1 MLKEEARRL
10 LAIGT
15 VLLIVASAAPIG
27 AQSSLGYIEGR
38 ITDDTGAVLPGA
50 TVTVTNTRTDA
61 AVTVVSNERGLYRVP
76 NLNPAEYTIRV
87 DLAGFGSMLRER
99 VVVAVGERLDIPF
112 KLGLQTVTE
121 NLTVIA
127 DSPLINTQTPE
138 IAATIEA
145 RKVLELP
152 VNSRDFSRLA
162 LFSPAAK
169 VSSSGVATLAF
180 NGTDIAQNNFLLD
193 GTDATHVDNAFM
205 SNGRERGARLQ
216 TASSESIQE
225 FRVLSTNYSAEYGRA
240 AGAVVTAITKSGAN
254 QFAGGGYIY
263 LRDDS
268 LDARNFFDPPEQPEF
283 KMKQFGASLGGPI
296 KRDRI
301 FFYTNYEGSRK
312 KLGSVQTGTVPSEA
326 FRATVASAL
335 QPLLSTAP
343 LPVSATANPDVGLAR
358 VSGITDVDENIWSV
372 RVDVRPSD
380 VDSFFAR
387 VNVQDSLVDG
397 PLFVLQPRQFA
408 GQRQYA
414 PIVSAS
420 VTGSYVRTLGSSWTN
435 EAKFGL
441 NRVHLVLNQ
450 TDPNVLRD
458 ELDANRSYP
467 CTTITG
473 VDLQLGCL
481 QDIDRTNLGLEF
493 IDNVSWFTGA
503 HSVKFGINLRRRS
516 VDPFQAGYPNVTYGS
531 LADFA
536 ANRISRVTAEGD
548 GGPALTYGW
557 QYDGYIQDNWRLT
570 NRLSLSLGLR
580 YEYATE
586 FKEKHNLSQG
596 FDIQTLELTAPGAQ
610 IYRPDGND
618 FGPRVGATYDLFE
631 NGRTVL
637 GGGYGIYYQPYPLQ
651 SFFGDTIFANIIPS
665 TTLDQAT
672 TPGLSYPLPPITGGT
687 APPGNR
693 TAIDPNKKSN
703 LNHQF
708 TVNVQQQIGSQMS
721 LRVAYVGNRTYNNPR
736 TRPGNLIDPALGR
749 RPDTRY
755 AQFNLRSFN
764 GTGKYDGVQMQFN
777 RRMSAGLSFNVS
789 YAFSRFW
796 DDIIQPQTPCPGL
809 DFGSCASWDAEWA
822 LADLDVPHNFSMN
835 AIYELPFGQHD
846 GFLGSLTQGW
856 QLASVLLAR
865 SGLPYTVQLASNVTR
880 SGTSWT
886 TNQRPNAVPGM
897 EGTGHPDG
905 PNGWLNI
912 NAYSDPAAGTFGT
925 LGRNTERGPKFV
937 QLDMSLLKRTD
948 LGANQKLEF
957 RIEVFNVLNTPI
969 WAAMPAR
976 QFLTPTSFGN
986 VQNTFGRTE
995 SFGTARQ
1002 VQLAARY
1009 SF

>member
-1 MLKEEARRL
+1 MLARVLIRVVGAAL
-10 LAIGT
+10 LLVWTSGT
-15 VLLIVASAAPIG
+15 PFAA
-27 AQSSLGYIEGR
+27 QTSFGYVEGR
-38 ITDDTGAVLPGA
+38 VTDSTGGLLPGA
-50 TVTVTNTRTDA
+50 TVTVTNTRTGA
-61 AVTVVSNERGLYRVP
+61 SVTAVTNDQGLYRAA
-76 NLNPAEYTIRV
+76 NLNPGEYTIRV
-87 DLAGFGSMLRER
+87 ELAGFGTAVRER
-99 VVVAVGERLDIPF
+99 VVVAVGERLDVPF
-112 KLGLQTVTE
+112 RLGVQTVE
-121 NLTVIA
+121 ESITVTA
-127 DSPLINTQTPE
+127 DSPLVNTQTPE

-216 TASSESIQE
+216 TASSESVQE

-240 AGAVVTAITKSGAN
+240 AGAVVTAITKSGGN
-254 QFAGGGYIY
+254 DFTGGGYVY

-283 KMKQFGASLGGPI
+283 NMKQFGASLGGPI
-296 KRDRI
+296 KRDRV

-312 KLGSVQTGTVPSEA
+312 KLGAVQTGTVPSQA
-326 FRATVASAL
+326 FRATVAPPL
-335 QPLLSTAP
+335 QPLLATAP
-343 LPVSATANPDVGLAR
+343 LPDTPTANPDVGIAR
-358 VSGITDVDENIWSV
+358 VSGITDVTENIWSV
-372 RVDVRPSD
+372 RVDVRPND
-380 VDSFFAR
+380 VDNFFAR

-414 PIVSAS
+414 PIVSS
-420 VTGSYVRTLGSSWTN
+420 TVTGSWVRTLGSNWTN

-450 TDPNVLRD
+450 TDPNVSRD
-458 ELDANRSYP
+458 QLDANRGYP

-473 VDLQLGCL
+473 VDVELGCL

-493 IDNVSWFTGA
+493 IDNVSWFTGP
-503 HSVKFGINLRRRS
+503 HSIKFGINFRRRA
-516 VDPFQAGYPNVTYGS
+516 VNPFSAGYPNVTYSS

-536 ANRISRVTAEGD
+536 ANRIFQVTAEGD

-570 NRLSLSLGLR
+570 KRLSLSLGLR

-586 FKEKHNLSQG
+586 FREEDNLSQA
-596 FDIQTLELTAPGAQ
+596 FDIQTLQLTAPGAQ
-610 IYRPDGND
+610 IYKPDGNN

-665 TTLDQAT
+665 TTLNQAT
-672 TPGLSYPLPPITGGT
+672 TPGLSYPLPPLVGGT
-687 APPGNR
+687 APPPNR
-693 TAIDPNKKSN
+693 TAIDPNKKDN
-703 LNHQF
+703 YNHQF
-708 TVNVQQQIGSQMS
+708 TLNLQQQIGQEMS
-721 LRVAYVGNRTYNNPR
+721 LRVAYVGNRTRNNPR
-736 TRPGNLIDPALGR
+736 TKPGNLIDPALGR

-755 AQFNLRSFN
+755 AQFTLRSF
-764 GTGKYDGVQMQFN
+764 TGKGEYDGLQLQFN
-777 RRMSAGLSFNVS
+777 RRMSDGLSFNVA
-789 YAFSRFW
+789 YTFSRFF
-796 DDIIQPQTPCPGL
+796 DDNVSPQTPCPGL
-809 DFGSCASWDAEWA
+809 DFESCGSWDLEWA
-822 LADLDVPHNFSMN
+822 RSELDVPHNFSMN
-835 AIYELPFGQHD
+835 AIYELPIRDHTGVVGALID
-846 GFLGSLTQGW
+846 GW
-856 QLASVLLAR
+856 QVSTVLLAR
-865 SGLPYTVQLASNVTR
+865 SGLPYTVQLGTTR
-880 SGTSWT
+880 SGTGWT
-886 TNQRPNAVPGM
+886 TNQRPNLVPGVDTS
-897 EGTGHPDG
+897 GDRNGPD
-905 PNGWLNI
+905 GWLNR
-912 NAYSDPAAGTFGT
+912 AAFSDPAAGTFGN
-925 LGRNTERGPKFV
+925 LGRNTERGPNFV
-937 QLDMSLLKRTD
+937 QLDASLLKKTNVSE
-948 LGANQKLEF
+948 NQRLEF
-957 RIEVFNVLNTPI
+957 RVEVFNVLNTPI
-969 WAAMPAR
+969 WAAMPGR
-976 QFLTPTSFGN
+976 VWLTASSFGRIA
-986 VQNTFGRTE
+986 NTFGRTE

-1002 VQLAARY
+1002 IQLAARY

>member
-1 MLKEEARRL
+1 MLTRVAFGVV
-10 LAIGT
+10 AT
-15 VLLIVASAAPIG
+15 AVLLVWASSTPVA
-27 AQSSLGYIEGR
+27 AQTSFGYIEGR
-38 ITDDTGAVLPGA
+38 VTDSTGGVLPGA
-50 TVTVTNTRTDA
+50 AVTVTNTRTGA
-61 AVTVVSNERGLYRVP
+61 TATVVTNDLGLYRAP
-76 NLNPAEYTIRV
+76 NLNPGDYTIRV
-87 DLAGFGSMLRER
+87 ELAGFGTVVRER

-112 KLGLQTVTE
+112 RLGLQTVE
-121 NLTVIA
+121 ESVTVTA
-127 DSPLINTQTPE
+127 ESPLLNTQTPE
-138 IAATIEA
+138 ISATIEA

-240 AGAVVTAITKSGAN
+240 AGAVVTAITKSGGN
-254 QFAGGGYIY
+254 DFTGGGYLY
-263 LRDDS
+263 VRDDS

-283 KMKQFGASLGGPI
+283 NMKQYGASLGGPI
-296 KRDRI
+296 KRDRV
-301 FFYTNYEGSRK
+301 FFYANYEGSRK

-326 FRATVASAL
+326 FRLTVAPAL

-358 VSGITDVDENIWSV
+358 VSGVTDVTENIWSV
-372 RVDVRPSD
+372 RMDVRPND

-414 PIVSAS
+414 PIVSS
-420 VTGSYVRTLGSSWTN
+420 TFTGSYVRTLGSNWTN
-435 EAKFGL
+435 EAKLGL
-441 NRVHLVLNQ
+441 NRVHLLLNQ
-450 TDPNVLRD
+450 TDPNVSRD
-458 ELDANRSYP
+458 QLDANRSYP
-467 CTTITG
+467 STTITG
-473 VDLQLGCL
+473 VDVQLGFL
-481 QDIDRTNLGLEF
+481 QDIDRTNLGIEF

-503 HSVKFGINLRRRS
+503 HSVKFGINFRRRS
-516 VDPFQAGYPNVTYGS
+516 VDPFSAGYPNVTYNS

-536 ANRISRVTAEGD
+536 ANRIFQVTAEAD

-570 NRLSLSLGLR
+570 NRVSLSLGLR

-586 FKEKHNLSQG
+586 FKEKDNLSQA
-596 FDIQTLELTAPGAQ
+596 FDVQTLQLTAPGAQ
-610 IYRPDGND
+610 IYKPDGNN
-618 FGPRVGATYDLFE
+618 FGPRLGATYDLFE

-665 TTLDQAT
+665 TTLNQAT
-672 TPGLSYPLPPITGGT
+672 TPGLSYPLPPLVGGT
-687 APPGNR
+687 APPPNR
-693 TAIDPNKKSN
+693 TAIDPNRRDN
-703 LNHQF
+703 YNHQF
-708 TVNVQQQIGSQMS
+708 TVNIQQELGPQMS
-721 LRVAYVGNRTYNNPR
+721 LRVAYVGNRTRNNPR
-736 TRPGNLIDPALGR
+736 SKPGNLIDPALGR

-755 AQFNLRSFN
+755 AQYTLRNFN
-764 GTGKYDGVQMQFN
+764 GEGKYDGLQFQFN
-777 RRMSAGLSFNVS
+777 RRMSRGLTFNVA
-789 YAFSRFW
+789 YTFSRFW

-809 DFGSCASWDAEWA
+809 DFNPCASWDLEWA
-822 LADLDVPHNFSMN
+822 RADLDVPHNLSMN
-835 AIYELPFGQHD
+835 AIYELPIRDHTGVVGALID
-846 GFLGSLTQGW
+846 GW
-856 QLASVLLAR
+856 QISTVLLAR
-865 SGLPYTVQLASNVTR
+865 SGLPYTVQLGTTR
-880 SGTSWT
+880 SGTGWT
-886 TNQRPNAVPGM
+886 TNQRPNLVPGA
-897 EGTGHPDG
+897 ETSVEPNG
-905 PNGWLNI
+905 PNGWLNRA
-912 NAYSDPAAGTFGT
+912 AYSDPAAGTFGN
-925 LGRNTERGPKFV
+925 LGRNTERGPNFV
-937 QLDMSLLKRTD
+937 QLDASLLKKTTLKDDQR
-948 LGANQKLEF
+948 LEF
-957 RIEVFNVLNTPI
+957 RMEIFNVLNTPI
-969 WAAMPAR
+969 WAAMPGR
-976 QFLTPTSFGN
+976 VWLTASSFGRIA
-986 VQNTFGRTE
+986 NTFGRTE

-1002 VQLAARY
+1002 IQFAVRY